1 MSRINY
7 QAGPARARERLGTKL
22 AADRFRRE
30 ISKVL
35 SNAFVRRLPASRHPH
50 ADDIA
55 GEASADGACC
65 QHSPERW
72 EVMSSL
78 LKSCHRIVATTM
90 FGYP

>member
-35 SNAFVRRLPASRHPH
+35 SNAFVRRLLRRCTRVDIPMRMISQAKHLQMEH
-50 ADDIA
+50 AVSILTN
-55 GEASADGACC
+55 GG
-65 QHSPERW
+65 
-72 EVMSSL
+72 
-78 LKSCHRIVATTM
+78 K
-90 FGYP
+90 